1 MRDTNTERL
10 RDGEIRVF
18 REMGKKIE
26 KRGAAEYTSY
36 T

>member
-26 KRGAAEYTSY
+26 KRGEIQTQRD
-36 T
+36 